1 MLRIGELASA
11 TGETV
16 KTLRFWEQ
24 QGLLEAYRSET
35 GYRYFGDRMV
45 ERPRFIRRAQAL
57 GFTHVEIREIL
68 ELREKGRQPCKEVRE
83 QLRAHLDAIRIRL
96 GELQRMESEL
106 EARLR
111 WADEADEEPL
121 CQKDCVYLTS
131 DPESVSN

>member
-1 MLRIGELASA
+1 MLRIGELAAA

-16 KTLRFWEQ
+16 KTIRFWEE
-24 QGLLEAYRSET
+24 QGLLEADRSET

-45 ERPRFIRRAQAL
+45 ERSRFIRRAQAL
-57 GFTHVEIREIL
+57 GFTHAEIREIL
-68 ELREKGRQPCKEVRE
+68 ELREEGRQPCKEVRE
-83 QLRAHLDAIRIRL
+83 QLRGHLDAIRSRL

-111 WADEADEEPL
+111 WAEADEEPL
-121 CQKDCVYLTS
+121 CKKDCVYLTS